1 MKSLLRLKVAPFV
14 LFMSVLLNLL
24 GCWCNCRLALAGEGL
39 KELTLGGD
47 SAPGRKLC
55 GAQVHLT
62 SIARKKKKGGE
73 GCGGVRCAL
82 CGANPHKLR
91 CLN

>member
-62 SIARKKKKGGE
+62 SIARKKRGVGG
-73 GCGGVRCAL
+73 GGGVLHAAL
-82 CGANPHKLR
+82 I
-91 CLN
+91 LNRVK

>member
-1 MKSLLRLKVAPFV
+1 MKSLLCLKVAPFV

-62 SIARKKKKGGE
+62 SIARKKRGGW
-73 GCGGVRCAL
+73 GVGLRR
-82 CGANPHKLR
+82 ANPHPSEIS
-91 CLN
+91 

>member
-24 GCWCNCRLALAGEGL
+24 GCWCNCRLTLAGEGL

-62 SIARKKKKGGE
+62 SIARKKR
-73 GCGGVRCAL
+73 GGVAWWRGSL
-82 CGANPHKLR
+82 CGANPHPSEIS
-91 CLN
+91 

>member
-62 SIARKKKKGGE
+62 SIARKKKKVWGG
-73 GCGGVRCAL
+73 GAL
-82 CGANPHKLR
+82 CGANPHPSEISYVV
-91 CLN
+91 

>member
-62 SIARKKKKGGE
+62 SIARKKKRWGWRGG
-73 GCGGVRCAL
+73 AL
-82 CGANPHKLR
+82 CGANPHPSEISYIV
-91 CLN
+91 